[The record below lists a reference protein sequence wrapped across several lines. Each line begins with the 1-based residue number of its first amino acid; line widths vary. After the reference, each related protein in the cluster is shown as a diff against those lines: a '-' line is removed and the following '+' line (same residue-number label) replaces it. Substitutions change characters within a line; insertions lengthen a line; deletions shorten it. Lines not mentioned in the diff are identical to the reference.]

1 MSRKASLRDSM
12 EMLTTLP
19 SPQFGLDSDF
29 NETMYQRQVAVLKGQ
44 GYNLLQ
50 SLKQVVRF
58 SPVTLSSNFY

>member
-1 MSRKASLRDSM
+1 MSRKVSLRDSM

-19 SPQFGLDSDF
+19 YPQFGLDSDF

-50 SLKQVVRF
+50 SLKQVVRS